1 LRAPDLGYHAEMTH
15 SRKLALAAIVAVV
28 IAVAPLVAGMKVTV
42 EHDKEFNFEGL
53 KTYSWRLDGANP
65 VRILENSLDKPE
77 EVRKNLEPIILAA
90 VDGELAKKGLKR
102 LESGQ
107 PDFYLDYYLLVGPS
121 TESQYHG
128 QFVGA
133 VPAWGLPDF
142 AMSTSALKVFEQG
155 SLVIDIV
162 SIAQKHTVWRGKAAA
177 EIDRRRRLAERTG
190 VINEAARKMF
200 EKFPPKFKKK

>member
-1 LRAPDLGYHAEMTH
+1 MTH
-15 SRKLALAAIVAVV
+15 ARTLTLAAIVAVALATV
-28 IAVAPLVAGMKVTV
+28 PLVAGVKVTV
-42 EHDKEFNFEGL
+42 QNDKEFNFDGL
-53 KTYSWRLDGANP
+53 TTYAWRLDGANP
-65 VRILENSLDKPE
+65 IRILENSLDKPE
-77 EVRKNLEPIILAA
+77 EVRKNLEPIILTA
-90 VDGELAKKGLKR
+90 VDGELAKKGFKR

-107 PDFYLDYYLLVGPS
+107 PDLYLDYYVLIGPN

-155 SLVIDIV
+155 SLVLDIV
-162 SIAQKHTVWRGKAAA
+162 SIAQKHTVWRGKAAV
-177 EIDRRRRLAERTG
+177 EIDRRRTREERTA
-190 VINEAARKMF
+190 VINEGARKML

>member
-1 LRAPDLGYHAEMTH
+1 MTH
-15 SRKLALAAIVAVV
+15 ARTLALAAIVLATV
-28 IAVAPLVAGMKVTV
+28 PLVAGMKVTV
-42 EHDKEFNFEGL
+42 QNDKAFNFEGL
-53 KTYSWRLDGANP
+53 KTYAWRLDGANP

-90 VDGELAKKGLKR
+90 VDVELAKKGLRR

-128 QFVGA
+128 QFVGG

-142 AMSTSALKVFEQG
+142 AMSTSALKVYEQG

-162 SIAQKHTVWRGKAAA
+162 SIAQNQTVWRAKAAA
-177 EIDRRRRLAERTG
+177 EMDRRRTPAERTDI
-190 VINEAARKMF
+190 INEAARRMF

>member
-1 LRAPDLGYHAEMTH
+1 MTH
-15 SRKLALAAIVAVV
+15 ARTLTLAAIVAVALATV
-28 IAVAPLVAGMKVTV
+28 PLVAGVKVTV
-42 EHDKEFNFEGL
+42 QNDKEFNFDGL
-53 KTYSWRLDGANP
+53 TTYAWRLDGVNP
-65 VRILENSLDKPE
+65 IRILENSLDKPE
-77 EVRKNLEPIILAA
+77 EVRKNLEPIILTA
-90 VDGELAKKGLKR
+90 VDGELAKKGFKR

-107 PDFYLDYYLLVGPS
+107 PDLYLDYYVLIGPN

-155 SLVIDIV
+155 SLVLDIV
-162 SIAQKHTVWRGKAAA
+162 SIAQKHTVWRGKAAV
-177 EIDRRRRLAERTG
+177 EIDRRRTREERTA
-190 VINEAARKMF
+190 VINEGARKML

>member
-1 LRAPDLGYHAEMTH
+1 MRHA
-15 SRKLALAAIVAVV
+15 RKLALAAIVAVV
-28 IAVAPLVAGMKVTV
+28 LAAVPVVAGMKVTV
-42 EHDKEFNFEGL
+42 QHDKEFNFEGL
-53 KTYSWRLDGANP
+53 KTYAWRLDGPNP

-90 VDGELAKKGLKR
+90 VDGELAKKGLTR

-107 PDFYLDYYLLVGPS
+107 PDFYLDYYLLVGPN

-142 AMSTSALKVFEQG
+142 AMSTSALKVYEQG

-162 SIAQKHTVWRGKAAA
+162 SITQKHTVWRAKAAA
-177 EIDRRRRLAERTG
+177 EMDRRRTREERTA
-190 VINEAARKMF
+190 VINEASRKMF
-200 EKFPPKFKKK
+200 AKFPPKFKKK

>member
-1 LRAPDLGYHAEMTH
+1 MTH
-15 SRKLALAAIVAVV
+15 ARKLALAAIVAVV
-28 IAVAPLVAGMKVTV
+28 LAAVPLAAGIKVTV
-42 EHDKEFNFEGL
+42 ENDKEFNFEGL
-53 KTYSWRLDGANP
+53 TTYAWRLDGANP
-65 VRILENSLDKPE
+65 IRILENSLDKPE
-77 EVRKNLEPIILAA
+77 EVRKNLEPIILTA
-90 VDGELAKKGLKR
+90 VDGELAKKGFKR

-107 PDFYLDYYLLVGPS
+107 PDLYLDYYVLVGPN

-155 SLVIDIV
+155 SLVLDIV
-162 SIAQKHTVWRGKAAA
+162 SIAQKHTVWRGKAAV
-177 EIDRRRRLAERTG
+177 EIDRRRTREERTA
-190 VINEAARKMF
+190 VINEGARKML

>member
-1 LRAPDLGYHAEMTH
+1 MTH
-15 SRKLALAAIVAVV
+15 ARTLALVVAFAVV
-28 IAVAPLVAGMKVTV
+28 LAAVPLVAGMKVTV
-42 EHDKEFNFEGL
+42 QNDKEFNFEGL
-53 KTYSWRLDGANP
+53 KTYAWRLDGANP

-90 VDGELAKKGLKR
+90 VDGELAKKGLTR

-107 PDFYLDYYLLVGPS
+107 PDFYLDYYLLVGPN

-142 AMSTSALKVFEQG
+142 AMSTSALKVYEQG

-162 SIAQKHTVWRGKAAA
+162 SITQKHTVWRAKAAA
-177 EIDRRRRLAERTG
+177 EMDRRRTPTERAG

>member
-1 LRAPDLGYHAEMTH
+1 MTH
-15 SRKLALAAIVAVV
+15 ARTLALASALAVV
-28 IAVAPLVAGMKVTV
+28 LAVVPLAAGMKVTV
-42 EHDKEFNFEGL
+42 QHDKEFDFEGL
-53 KTYSWRLDGANP
+53 KTYAWRLDGANP

-77 EVRKNLEPIILAA
+77 EVRKNLEPVILDA
-90 VDGELAKKGLKR
+90 VDAELAKKGFKR

-142 AMSTSALKVFEQG
+142 AMSTSSLKVFEQG
-155 SLVIDIV
+155 SLVIDVV
-162 SIAQKHTVWRGKAAA
+162 SIAQKQTVWRAKAAA
-177 EIDRRRRLAERTG
+177 EMDRRRTRAERVG

-200 EKFPPKFKKK
+200 EKFPPKLKKK

>member
-1 LRAPDLGYHAEMTH
+1 MTH
-15 SRKLALAAIVAVV
+15 ARTLALAAIVAVALASV
-28 IAVAPLVAGMKVTV
+28 PLVAGMKVTV
-42 EHDKEFNFEGL
+42 EHDKEFDFGGL
-53 KTYSWRLDGANP
+53 KTYAWRLDGANP

-77 EVRKNLEPIILAA
+77 EVRKNVEPVILAA

-107 PDFYLDYYLLVGPS
+107 PDFYLDYYLLVGPN

-142 AMSTSALKVFEQG
+142 AMSTSALKIFEQG

-177 EIDRRRRLAERTG
+177 EIDRRRTPAERAG

>member
-1 LRAPDLGYHAEMTH
+1 MTH
-15 SRKLALAAIVAVV
+15 ARKLALAAIVAVV
-28 IAVAPLVAGMKVTV
+28 LAAVPLAAGIKVTV
-42 EHDKEFNFEGL
+42 ENDKEFNFEGL
-53 KTYSWRLDGANP
+53 TTYAWRLDGVNP
-65 VRILENSLDKPE
+65 IRILENSLDKPE
-77 EVRKNLEPIILAA
+77 EVRKNLEPIILTA
-90 VDGELAKKGLKR
+90 VDGELAKKGFKR

-107 PDFYLDYYLLVGPS
+107 PDLYLDYYVLVGPN

-155 SLVIDIV
+155 SLVLDIV
-162 SIAQKHTVWRGKAAA
+162 SIAQKHTVWRGKAAV
-177 EIDRRRRLAERTG
+177 EIDRRRTREERTA
-190 VINEAARKMF
+190 VINEGARKML

>member
-1 LRAPDLGYHAEMTH
+1 MTH
-15 SRKLALAAIVAVV
+15 ARTHALAAIVAVV
-28 IAVAPLVAGMKVTV
+28 LATVPLVAGMKVTV
-42 EHDKEFNFEGL
+42 QHDKEFNFEGL
-53 KTYSWRLDGANP
+53 KTYAWRLDGANP

-77 EVRKNLEPIILAA
+77 EVRKNLEPVILAA

-102 LESGQ
+102 IESGQ
-107 PDFYLDYYLLVGPS
+107 PDFYLDYYLLVGPN

-155 SLVIDIV
+155 SLVVDIV
-162 SIAQKHTVWRGKAAA
+162 SIAQKHTVWRAKAAA
-177 EIDRRRRLAERTG
+177 EIDRRRMPTERAG

>member
-1 LRAPDLGYHAEMTH
+1 MTH
-15 SRKLALAAIVAVV
+15 ARKLALAAAL
-28 IAVAPLVAGMKVTV
+28 AVALATVPLAAGIKVTV
-42 EHDKEFNFEGL
+42 QNDKEFNFEGL

-65 VRILENSLDKPE
+65 VRILENTLDNPE
-77 EVRKNLEPIILAA
+77 QIRKNLEPIILAA

-107 PDFYLDYYLLVGPS
+107 PDFYLDYYLLVGPN

-142 AMSTSALKVFEQG
+142 AMSTSALKVYEQG
-155 SLVIDIV
+155 SLVVDIV
-162 SIAQKHTVWRGKAAA
+162 SITQKHTVWRAKAAA
-177 EIDRRRRLAERTG
+177 EMDRRRTPTERAG

>member
-1 LRAPDLGYHAEMTH
+1 MTH
-15 SRKLALAAIVAVV
+15 ARTLALAAIVAVV
-28 IAVAPLVAGMKVTV
+28 LATVPLVAGMKVTV
-42 EHDKEFNFEGL
+42 QHDKEFNFEGL
-53 KTYSWRLDGANP
+53 KTYAWRLDGANP

-77 EVRKNLEPIILAA
+77 EVRKNLEPVILAA

-102 LESGQ
+102 IESGQ
-107 PDFYLDYYLLVGPS
+107 PDFYLDYYLLVGPN

-155 SLVIDIV
+155 SLVVDIV
-162 SIAQKHTVWRGKAAA
+162 SIAQKHTVWRAKAAA
-177 EIDRRRRLAERTG
+177 EIDRRRMPTERAG

>member
-1 LRAPDLGYHAEMTH
+1 MTH
-15 SRKLALAAIVAVV
+15 ARKCALVL
-28 IAVAPLVAGMKVTV
+28 AVAGLIAAVPLAAGMKVNV
-42 EHDKEFNFEGL
+42 QFDKQFNFEGL
-53 KTYSWRLDGANP
+53 KTYAWRLDGPNP

-77 EVRKNLEPIILAA
+77 EVRKNLEPLVLAT
-90 VDGELAKKGLKR
+90 VDEVLGNKGFKR
-102 LESGQ
+102 IESGE
-107 PDFYLDYYLLVGPS
+107 PDLYLDYYLLVGPN

-155 SLVIDIV
+155 SLVIDVV
-162 SIAQKHTVWRGKAAA
+162 SIAQKHTVWRGSAAA
-177 EIDRRRRLAERTG
+177 EIDRRRTAAERAKIIDQA
-190 VINEAARKMF
+190 VARMF

>member
-1 LRAPDLGYHAEMTH
+1 MTH
-15 SRKLALAAIVAVV
+15 ARTLTLAAIVAVALATV
-28 IAVAPLVAGMKVTV
+28 PLVAGVKVTV
-42 EHDKEFNFEGL
+42 QNDKEFNFEGL
-53 KTYSWRLDGANP
+53 TTYAWRLDGVNP
-65 VRILENSLDKPE
+65 IRILENSLDKPE
-77 EVRKNLEPIILAA
+77 EVRKNLEPIILTA

-107 PDFYLDYYLLVGPS
+107 PDLYLDYYVLIGPN
-121 TESQYHG
+121 TESDYHG

-155 SLVIDIV
+155 SLVLDIV
-162 SIAQKHTVWRGKAAA
+162 SIAQKHTVWRAKAAV
-177 EIDRRRRLAERTG
+177 EIDRRRTREERTA
-190 VINEAARKMF
+190 VINEGARKMF

>member
-1 LRAPDLGYHAEMTH
+1 MRHART
-15 SRKLALAAIVAVV
+15 LPLVVALAVALAAV
-28 IAVAPLVAGMKVTV
+28 PLVAGMKVTV
-42 EHDKEFNFEGL
+42 QHDMEFNFEGL
-53 KTYSWRLDGANP
+53 KTYAWRLDGANP

-77 EVRKNLEPIILAA
+77 EVRKNLEPVILAA

-102 LESGQ
+102 IESGQ
-107 PDFYLDYYLLVGPS
+107 PDFYLDYYLLVGPN
-121 TESQYHG
+121 TESQYQG

-155 SLVIDIV
+155 SLVVDIV
-162 SIAQKHTVWRGKAAA
+162 SITQKHTVWRAKAAA
-177 EIDRRRRLAERTG
+177 EIDRRRTSTERAG

-200 EKFPPKFKKK
+200 EKFPPKLKKK